1 MVSYSP
7 QTLAAHGLTQE
18 EYASIQKQIGREPNL
33 LELGLFSVLWSEHC
47 CYKSSRRLLR
57 RFPTKAPQVL
67 VGPGENAGV
76 VAIGDGD
83 AVAFKL
89 ESHNHPSY
97 VEPFQGAATGV
108 GGLVRDIFTMGATP
122 IAAMSSLRFG
132 APEHPKTAA
141 LVKGT
146 VAGMSFYA
154 NAMGL
159 PCVGGEVGFDESY
172 NGNCLVNAFVL
183 GLLRADNIFK
193 GTASGT
199 GNAVLYVGAKTG
211 ADGIHGA
218 TMASAEFGEK
228 GAETMP
234 TVQAGDPLAEKMLME
249 ACLELFQTNALV
261 GIQDMGAAGL
271 ASSSIEMAARAGS
284 GLELELSK
292 VPVRQPG
299 LTPYEIMLS
308 ESQER
313 MLMVAKQDCTQEV
326 LDICAKWG
334 LAAAVIGRVTDSGR
348 IVLLEAGTVV
358 ADLPIA
364 PLTEGAPL
372 LQRPMRRPRR
382 LEREW
387 AEDMDALSSK
397 PIKQTLLGLLASPSI
412 ADKAWVYSQF
422 DAGAGLGTVL
432 PAGKADAAL
441 VRVRRTQ
448 KGLAM
453 SVDCNARHVYADP
466 FEGAQQAV
474 AECTRNLA
482 CVGATPLGLTDGLNF
497 GNPENPEIM
506 WEISEAV
513 AGIASACEAL
523 GVPVISGNVSLYN
536 ETDGKAIFPTP
547 MVAVVGLMPDVE
559 KAVGMAFAQEGD
571 AVLWLGPLRGALG
584 ASAWLQWTHGKR
596 AGGKLS
602 PVEWRQERAL
612 QETLRQ
618 GAKEGLLA
626 SAHDMAEGGFLVT
639 LAECCVAGQ
648 APLGVQLQLPACE
661 GLSLTQLLFGE
672 APSRALVSCRPEKL
686 AAVEALCQS
695 QGLPCWHLGEVGGK
709 RLCLEG
715 VLTVP
720 VASLGKA
727 YFGGFQKA
735 LGLI

>member
-1 MVSYSP
+1 MSHSP
-7 QTLAAHGLTQE
+7 QVLAEHGLTQE

-47 CYKSSRRLLR
+47 CYKSSRRLLG

-76 VAIGDGD
+76 VSIGDGD

-97 VEPFQGAATGV
+97 LEPFQGAATGV
-108 GGLVRDIFTMGATP
+108 GGLARDIFTMGATP

-132 APEHPKTAA
+132 APEHPKTAS
-141 LVKGT
+141 LVKGS

-159 PCVGGEVGFDESY
+159 PCVGGELGFDSSY

-193 GTASGT
+193 GTASGP
-199 GNAVLYVGAKTG
+199 GNAVIYVGAKTG

-228 GAETMP
+228 GAETIP
-234 TVQAGDPLAEKMLME
+234 TVQAGDPFVEKMLME
-249 ACLELFQTNALV
+249 ACLELFQTDALV

-271 ASSSIEMAARAGS
+271 TSSSIEMAARAGS
-284 GLELELSK
+284 GLELELSQ
-292 VPVRQPG
+292 VPVREP
-299 LTPYEIMLS
+299 LTPYEMMLS

-313 MLMVAKQDCTQEV
+313 MLMVAKQERTAEV
-326 LDICAKWG
+326 LGICAKWG
-334 LAAAVIGRVTDSGR
+334 LEAAVIGRVTDSGR
-348 IVLLEAGTVV
+348 IVLREAGKVV
-358 ADLPIA
+358 ADLPIG

-372 LQRPMRRPRR
+372 LSRPTRRPGR
-382 LEREW
+382 LDKEW
-387 AEDMDALSSK
+387 AEEVEALAPK
-397 PIKQTLLGLLASPSI
+397 PVEQTLLGLLASPSI
-412 ADKAWVYSQF
+412 ADKAWIYSQF

-432 PAGKADAAL
+432 SAGKADAAL
-441 VRVRRTQ
+441 VRVRRTH

-482 CVGATPLGLTDGLNF
+482 CVGATPLGLSDGLNF
-497 GNPENPEIM
+497 GSPENPEVM
-506 WEISEAV
+506 WEISESIS
-513 AGIASACEAL
+513 GIASACEAL
-523 GVPVISGNVSLYN
+523 EVPVISGNVSLYN

-547 MVAVVGLMPDVE
+547 IVAVVGLVPDVA
-559 KAVGMAFAQEGD
+559 KTAGMAFQQEGD
-571 AVLWLGPLRGALG
+571 VVLWLGPLQGALG
-584 ASAWLQWTHGKR
+584 ASAWLQWAHGKR
-596 AGGKLS
+596 TGGRLC
-602 PVEWRQERAL
+602 PVEWKQEKAL
-612 QETLRQ
+612 QEVLRQ
-618 GAKEGLLA
+618 GVREGLLA

-639 LAECCVAGQ
+639 LAECCVADTERM
-648 APLGVQLQLPACE
+648 LGARLLLPPC
-661 GLSLTQLLFGE
+661 GKLSLTQLLFGE

-695 QGLPCWHLGEVGGK
+695 QGLPCRRLGEVAGQK
-709 RLCLEG
+709 LCIEG
-715 VLTVP
+715 VLEVP
-720 VASLGKA
+720 VAALGEA
-727 YFGGFQKA
+727 YYGGFEKA
-735 LGLI
+735 LGL